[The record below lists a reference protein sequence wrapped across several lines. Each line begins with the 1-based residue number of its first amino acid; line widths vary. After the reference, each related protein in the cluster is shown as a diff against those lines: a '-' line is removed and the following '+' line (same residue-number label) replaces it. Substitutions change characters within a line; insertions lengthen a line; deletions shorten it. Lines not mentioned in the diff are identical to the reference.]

1 MADELREGARLRME
15 RASTEKK
22 ASAKQVAREIQHRG
36 FEDQCLTLTPPA
48 AGG

>member
-1 MADELREGARLRME
+1 ME

-22 ASAKQVAREIQHRG
+22 ASAKKAVREIQRRG
-36 FEDQCLTLTPPA
+36 FEDQCLTRIPPA